1 MKEQLY
7 ALFPPASE
15 VLKTRHKEDTDVYTK
30 ECPYRY
36 EKTRFCD
43 RSASK
48 VKPENED
55 EVQTE
60 SSPVTTLHGTKTGLS
75 RPMTSMYPHPPS
87 ATPVVRSRSAVAESR
102 DRWSPSW
109 TGGSSHALA
118 EWRGRLAE
126 TSTTP
131 SFVQPNQPPPP
142 TPVEA
147 ARQAGRPRVQSA
159 FVRGRPAAVPAVPAV
174 KRTIQSALPLTG
186 VAHSDQPSD
195 TEIPKS
201 LQPTVRP
208 HAPTPHRWVDEKE
221 LAVEE
226 DEKEKERE
234 ALSTDYDQ
242 QLKTYGWKM
251 EIPGDPFRIKRS
263 CIGKR
268 LPTTVVVSLHP
279 SDRKS
284 NSYQPQSS
292 ETFFYNTI
300 PRYPMSFTIHP
311 DWASEVYQA
320 RRMDLRSREGRAED
334 GVLAPRRRTR
344 AERQPFVRYAD
355 FSFVY

>member
-1 MKEQLY
+1 M
-7 ALFPPASE
+7 
-15 VLKTRHKEDTDVYTK
+15 
-30 ECPYRY
+30 
-36 EKTRFCD
+36 
-43 RSASK
+43 
-48 VKPENED
+48 
-55 EVQTE
+55 
-60 SSPVTTLHGTKTGLS
+60 TTLHGTKTSLS

-102 DRWSPSW
+102 DRRSSPW
-109 TGGSSHALA
+109 TGRSSHAQMA

-142 TPVEA
+142 TPPPPVEA

-159 FVRGRPAAVPAVPAV
+159 FVRGRPAAVPAV

-195 TEIPKS
+195 TETSKS

-208 HAPTPHRWVDEKE
+208 HAPTPHRWVDDKE

-226 DEKEKERE
+226 EKERE

-251 EIPGDPFRIKRS
+251 EIPGDPFRIK
-263 CIGKR
+263 
-268 LPTTVVVSLHP
+268 
-279 SDRKS
+279 
-284 NSYQPQSS
+284 
-292 ETFFYNTI
+292 
-300 PRYPMSFTIHP
+300 
-311 DWASEVYQA
+311 
-320 RRMDLRSREGRAED
+320 
-334 GVLAPRRRTR
+334 
-344 AERQPFVRYAD
+344 
-355 FSFVY
+355 